1 MRINMKSRKGITRNE
16 VPRIAFSSKKAIT
29 PILAIILTLMMA
41 VAISSALFYWLSRIQ
56 NQQQGTAAQSQERLF
71 ETLATCLNVPTF
83 DYNTLDNQSNL
94 IVQNCGNTKIDFGD
108 RRIDDVAIISATG
121 IDPCNLQ
128 INSSLCIG
136 CPAALEPGSVAT
148 FTLNWT
154 AEPNCAGK
162 IRRGVKHQISFFA
175 DRKATVSRSFVPD
188 DILKCNSGLGVTNFT
203 ALLVS
208 NLAPNSACFNLTVTN
223 FANTQD
229 VITISNTTNG
239 TATCGTATVRAVTC
253 GLTGTVN
260 KTIGVLG
267 RSSTNIFVNHTAT
280 ATVGSCAIEI
290 SLTSANGCNA
300 KPATIIAVQER
311 L

>member
-1 MRINMKSRKGITRNE
+1 MGINMK
-16 VPRIAFSSKKAIT
+16 SKKAIT

-71 ETLATCLNVPTF
+71 ETLATCLNAPTF

-94 IVQNCGNTKIDFGD
+94 IVQNCGNTKIEFGD

-121 IDPCNLQ
+121 VDPCNLQ

-136 CPAALEPGSVAT
+136 CPATIEPGGVAT
-148 FTLNWT
+148 MTLNWT

-162 IRRGVKHQISFFA
+162 IRRGVKHQISFFV
-175 DRKATVSRSFVPD
+175 DRKTTVSRSFVPD
-188 DILKCNSGLGVTNFT
+188 DILKCNAGLGITNIT
-203 ALLVS
+203 SLLVS
-208 NLAPNSACFNLTVTN
+208 NSLAAACFNLTVTN

-239 TATCGTATVRAVTC
+239 SATCSSAAIRTVTC
-253 GLTGTVN
+253 GLDGTSN
-260 KTIGVLG
+260 KTIGVVGKGSVSL
-267 RSSTNIFVNHTAT
+267 FLNHTST
-280 ATVGSCAIEI
+280 ATLGSCGIDV
-290 SLTSANGCNA
+290 SLTSTNGCNA
-300 KPATIIAVQER
+300 KPATITAVYVR
-311 L
+311 T

>member
-1 MRINMKSRKGITRNE
+1 MKTKTEDRRLKTRKG
-16 VPRIAFSSKKAIT
+16 IT

-83 DYNTLDNQSNL
+83 DYNTLDNQSN
-94 IVQNCGNTKIDFGD
+94 IVVQNCGNTKIEFGD

-121 IDPCNLQ
+121 VDPCTLQ

-136 CPAALEPGSVAT
+136 CPASLEPGGVAT
-148 FTLNWT
+148 MTLNWT
-154 AEPNCAGK
+154 AEPTCAGK
-162 IRRGVKHQISFFA
+162 IKRGVKHQISFFV
-175 DRKATVSRSFVPD
+175 DRKTTVSRSFVPD
-188 DILKCNSGLGVTNFT
+188 DVLKCNAGLGITNVTS
-203 ALLVS
+203 LLAS
-208 NLAPNSACFNLTVTN
+208 TGTSTNTCFNLTLTN

-239 TATCGTATVRAVTC
+239 TATCGPATVRTVTC
-253 GLTGTVN
+253 GLTGTIN

-267 RSSTNIFVNHTAT
+267 KSSVSIFVNHTAS
-280 ATVGSCAIEI
+280 ATVGSCAIEV

-300 KPATIIAVQER
+300 KPAAITATHVAS
-311 L
+311 